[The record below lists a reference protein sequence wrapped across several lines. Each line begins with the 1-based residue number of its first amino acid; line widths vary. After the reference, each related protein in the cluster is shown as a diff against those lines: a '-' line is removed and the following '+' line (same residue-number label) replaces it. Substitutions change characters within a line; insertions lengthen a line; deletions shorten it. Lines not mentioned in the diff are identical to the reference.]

1 MKRQILLIEDDP
13 ENADYV
19 ALALTVK
26 GYEVTVVDNAEDG
39 LALLEQTCPDLL
51 LLDVMLPG
59 MTGFELLAKLRDV
72 PGRDALPV
80 IVLTALTQRWDFD
93 RALKLGVTDY
103 LTKPFEPAELLGRI
117 ERLLGTSRKEAQ

>member
-80 IVLTALTQRWDFD
+80 IVLTALAQRWDFD
-93 RALKLGVTDY
+93 QALKLGVTDY